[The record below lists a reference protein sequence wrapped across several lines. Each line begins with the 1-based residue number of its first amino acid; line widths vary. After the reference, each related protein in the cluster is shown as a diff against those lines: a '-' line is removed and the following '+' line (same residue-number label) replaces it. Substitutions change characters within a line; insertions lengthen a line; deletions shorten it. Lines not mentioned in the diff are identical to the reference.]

1 MTTRSLFGNSSKLYV
16 LDANVFMTAWHD
28 HYPPDLHPGFWECLE
43 QYSREGRLLS
53 IDRVRSEIISPND
66 LIAWVSSYWHDSFAF
81 SGEQEVVHVFSD
93 MQIWVQTNAQF
104 LPAAKDDFARTADG
118 WLAAYA
124 KFHDAI
130 VVTNEVFDPNV
141 RRRVPLPNL
150 CKQFG
155 IDSSNTVDMLRGLG
169 VRFDLRQTI

>member
-1 MTTRSLFGNSSKLYV
+1 MTTRSLFGNSSELYV

-28 HYPPDLHPGFWECLE
+28 HYPPDLYPGFWECLE
-43 QYSREGRLLS
+43 QYSLEGRLIS

-66 LIAWVSSYWHDSFAF
+66 LIAWVSSHWHDSFAF
-81 SGEQEVVHVFSD
+81 SREQEVVYVFSD
-93 MQIWVQTNAQF
+93 MQRWVQTNAQF

-124 KFHDAI
+124 KTHDAT

-150 CKQFG
+150 CRQFG
-155 IDSSNTVDMLRGLG
+155 IAFSNTVDMLRGLG
-169 VRFDLRQTI
+169 VRFDLR